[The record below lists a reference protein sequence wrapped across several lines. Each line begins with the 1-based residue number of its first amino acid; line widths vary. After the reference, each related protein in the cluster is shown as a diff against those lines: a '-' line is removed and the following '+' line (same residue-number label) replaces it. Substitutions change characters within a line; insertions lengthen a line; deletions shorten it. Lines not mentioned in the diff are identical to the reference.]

1 MVALVM
7 KMTDLII
14 ILGSPASG
22 KTTLARRLS
31 GALALPY
38 LCKDDIKEALFE
50 VLGVPDRAGSRRLSD
65 ASFAAQLRLA
75 HSQLGAGLSCII
87 EGNWR
92 GEHAPAVSAILQTE
106 GSRACQIACRAA
118 AAEITHRFTSRLRHP
133 GHLDAAVNPEEVRKF
148 ADPPTFMQVAGP
160 RWLYDSDDPGAYG
173 GLLHTLQCW
182 RL

>member
-1 MVALVM
+1 M
-7 KMTDLII
+7 KMTNLII

-22 KTTLARRLS
+22 KTTLARRL
-31 GALALPY
+31 AADLALPC

-50 VLGVPDRAGSRRLSD
+50 VLGVTDRAGSRRLSD

-75 HSQLGAGLSCII
+75 HTQLAVGLSCIL

-92 GEHAPAVSAILQTE
+92 GEHAPMVSAILSTD

-133 GHLDAAVNPEEVRKF
+133 GHLDAAVSPQEIRTF
-148 ADPPTFMQVAGP
+148 TDPPTFLQVAGAQ
-160 RWLYDSDDPGAYG
+160 WIYDSDDPGAYG